1 MKEQQMQD
9 TTKMEFLLTLNDNI
23 IVQRFYNVKGYNP
36 KARKSLEVA
45 AILKEVAELV
55 ENNLKIKSLIY
66 MIDNQDQII
75 TDPEILETSNTEGAE
90 YFNLYVRIGE
100 ETICHRVVDA
110 KLYPPKVRYTVDIRP
125 ELKTILRGLTDI
137 FSAENLSY
145 KYMNYQLA

>member
-1 MKEQQMQD
+1 MKEQIQD
-9 TTKMEFLLTLNDNI
+9 TTKMEFLMTLNDNI

-36 KARKSLEVA
+36 KARRSLEVSY
-45 AILKEVAELV
+45 ILKEVAELV

-66 MIDNQDQII
+66 MVDNQDQIM

-90 YFNLYVRIGE
+90 YFNLYIKIGD
-100 ETICHRVVDA
+100 ETICHRIVDA

-137 FSAENLSY
+137 FSTENLCF

>member
-100 ETICHRVVDA
+100 ETICHRIVDA

>member
-1 MKEQQMQD
+1 MKEQMQD
-9 TTKMEFLLTLNDNI
+9 TTKMEFIMTLNDNI

-36 KARKSLEVA
+36 KSRRSLDVSYA
-45 AILKEVAELV
+45 LKEVAEIV

-66 MIDNQDQII
+66 MVDNQDQIM

-90 YFNLYVRIGE
+90 YFNLYIKIGD
-100 ETICHRVVDA
+100 ETICHRIVDA

-137 FSAENLSY
+137 FSTENLCF

>member
-55 ENNLKIKSLIY
+55 ENKLKIKSLIY

-100 ETICHRVVDA
+100 ETICHRIVDA

>member
-100 ETICHRVVDA
+100 ETICHRIVDA
-110 KLYPPKVRYTVDIRP
+110 KLYPPKVRYTLDVRP
-125 ELKTILRGLTDI
+125 SIKNILKGLTDI
-137 FSAENLSY
+137 FSAKNLSY
-145 KYMNYQLA
+145 RYMNYSLV

>member
-1 MKEQQMQD
+1 MKEQMQD
-9 TTKMEFLLTLNDNI
+9 TTKMEFIMTLNDNI

-36 KARKSLEVA
+36 KSRRSLDVSYA
-45 AILKEVAELV
+45 LKEVAELV

-66 MIDNQDQII
+66 MVDNQDQIM

-90 YFNLYVRIGE
+90 YFNLYIKIGD
-100 ETICHRVVDA
+100 ETICHRIVDA

-137 FSAENLSY
+137 FSTENLCF

>member
-55 ENNLKIKSLIY
+55 ENNLKIKSLVY
-66 MIDNQDQII
+66 MVDNQ
-75 TDPEILETSNTEGAE
+75 
-90 YFNLYVRIGE
+90 IGRA
-100 ETICHRVVDA
+100 HV
-110 KLYPPKVRYTVDIRP
+110 
-125 ELKTILRGLTDI
+125 
-137 FSAENLSY
+137 
-145 KYMNYQLA
+145 

>member
-1 MKEQQMQD
+1 MKEQMQD
-9 TTKMEFLLTLNDNI
+9 TTKMEFIMTLNDNI
-23 IVQRFYNVKGYNP
+23 IVQRFYNVKVYNP
-36 KARKSLEVA
+36 KSRRSLDVSYA
-45 AILKEVAELV
+45 LKEVAELV

-66 MIDNQDQII
+66 MVDNQDQIM

-90 YFNLYVRIGE
+90 YFNLYIKIGD
-100 ETICHRVVDA
+100 ETICHRIVDA

-137 FSAENLSY
+137 FSTENLCF

>member
-1 MKEQQMQD
+1 MKDQMQD
-9 TTKMEFLLTLNDNI
+9 TTKMEFLMTLNDNI

-36 KARKSLEVA
+36 KARRSLEVP

-66 MIDNQDQII
+66 MVDNQDQII
-75 TDPEILETSNTEGAE
+75 TDPEILETSNTEGPE

-100 ETICHRVVDA
+100 ETICHRIVDA

-137 FSAENLSY
+137 FSSENLSF
-145 KYMNYQLA
+145 KYMKYQLA

>member
-1 MKEQQMQD
+1 MQD
-9 TTKMEFLLTLNDNI
+9 TTKMEFIMTLNDNI

-36 KARKSLEVA
+36 KSRRSLDVSYA
-45 AILKEVAELV
+45 LKEVAELV

-66 MIDNQDQII
+66 MVDNQDQIM

-90 YFNLYVRIGE
+90 YFNLYVRIGD
-100 ETICHRVVDA
+100 ETICHRIVDA

-137 FSAENLSY
+137 FSAENLSF